1 MNQTVVVF
9 DLDRTITK
17 IDTYLLFLSFL
28 ILKNMFRVI
37 AIPSLLISVLR
48 YRFGNRTNTWLK
60 EDFWAAIVKN
70 RDISEIKNL
79 GEKFSIFVC
88 KSLIRPG
95 AIKAIEAH
103 KSAGHHLILASASFD
118 VYVAPIAT
126 RLGFNATICTKAEI
140 SNDGALTGKIH
151 GKNCYGEEKVLQIN
165 LYTKTTG
172 MLNHKK
178 VAYSD
183 HHSDVDLLI
192 WADKA
197 TAVHPTHQL
206 KTMAEKHNFL
216 IEKTW

>member
-1 MNQTVVVF
+1 MNQTIVVF

-88 KSLIRPG
+88 KSLLRPG
-95 AIKAIEAH
+95 AIKAIDLQ
-103 KSAGHHLILASASFD
+103 KIPLDFGG
-118 VYVAPIAT
+118 P
-126 RLGFNATICTKAEI
+126 KAQ
-140 SNDGALTGKIH
+140 A
-151 GKNCYGEEKVLQIN
+151 
-165 LYTKTTG
+165 
-172 MLNHKK
+172 
-178 VAYSD
+178 
-183 HHSDVDLLI
+183 
-192 WADKA
+192 
-197 TAVHPTHQL
+197 
-206 KTMAEKHNFL
+206 
-216 IEKTW
+216 